1 MAPSARTR
9 PVTADERDTL
19 AAARLLALE
28 WMPYLATALFE
39 TTPVVSVGLGTV
51 GVDRHW
57 RLYLDP
63 DVLDRWTVQELAG
76 VLLHE
81 VGHLLRDHHARATD
95 QGSVDPLRWN
105 LAADAEIND
114 DLLTAGIPL
123 PAEPITPVWLGQ
135 PDGLLAESYLDAVGE
150 RAGRPEDPGF
160 GRRVPADPRH
170 ESGTPE
176 DPRCGSGAGGRPLDV
191 ELDPDDRDHPARSD
205 LDQDLIRRRVAH
217 DIGHAAGDGT
227 SAGSVPGGWTRWAA
241 RQLDPPTIDWRRQ
254 LARAVRRGLAVRAGR
269 LDTSYRR
276 PGRRRIANVVT
287 PGMVQPAL
295 RVGVV
300 LDTSASMSDG
310 QLRTALA
317 ELDAI
322 CVRAGIGV
330 DDRIVVTA
338 DAAVHEVPRLWR
350 AADLPIT
357 GGGGTDLRP
366 AIGHLATHRRRPH
379 LIVVLTDG
387 ATPWPDAPLPHQGV
401 IAVLI
406 PGVGAAAPPR
416 PPPGWV
422 QTIEVDPPSADAT
435 TGDRSA

>member
-1 MAPSARTR
+1 MAPAARTR

-39 TTPVVSVGLGTV
+39 TTPVASAGLGTI

-63 DVLDRWTVQELAG
+63 DVLERWTIEELAG

-81 VGHLLRDHHARATD
+81 VGHLLRDHHARAAD
-95 QGSVDPLRWN
+95 QGGVDPLRWN

-114 DLLTAGIPL
+114 DLLAVGIPL
-123 PAEPITPVWLGQ
+123 PAQPITPAWLGR
-135 PDGLLAESYLDAVGE
+135 PDGQLAEAYLDAVGE
-150 RAGRPEDPGF
+150 RFDA
-160 GRRVPADPRH
+160 
-170 ESGTPE
+170 SG
-176 DPRCGSGAGGRPLDV
+176 DPRCGSGAGGRTLEV
-191 ELDPDDRDHPARSD
+191 ELDADDGDHPARSD
-205 LDQDLIRRRVAH
+205 LEQDLIRRRVAH

-227 SAGSVPGGWTRWAA
+227 SAGRVPGGWTRWAA

-287 PGMVQPAL
+287 PGMVQPVL

-322 CVRAGIGV
+322 CVRAGIGA

-338 DAAVHEVPRLWR
+338 DAAVHEVPRLRR

-366 AIGHLATHRRRPH
+366 AIDHLAAHRRRPH

-387 ATPWPDAPLPHQGV
+387 ATPWPHAPPPHQGV

-406 PGVGAAAPPR
+406 PGPDGAGPPR
-416 PPPGWV
+416 PPPAWI
-422 QTIEVDPPSADAT
+422 QTIEVDPPT
-435 TGDRSA
+435 